1 MGIQRRGRHAK
12 VQPIR
17 RIFAALGSLAI
28 AAAGLAALEA
38 PAQAVTQTYGYT
50 GGPQIYVVPDAVTSV
65 TVSLQG
71 AQGGSPASGGT
82 GGKGATVTATIAV
95 NPGEVLMLMVGGNG
109 SSNGGWNGGGRG
121 AGTGGGATDIR
132 RPAFSTST
140 SCAYTLT
147 CVAADRIVVAGG
159 GGGGGWALN
168 VPATANG
175 GDAGQTG
182 SAGAASNISAGDATA
197 GSGATQAAVGTA
209 GGGSFTSAG
218 AGAGNGGVLNG
229 GASAWVASA
238 TGGGGGGGYYG
249 GGGGGVSQDSAP
261 QADGVGG
268 GGGGSSWAG
277 GAGVTGSAFTS
288 GTTTGDGS
296 ITIDPPSAIPT
307 AAFAFT
313 GAPQFYTVPANTSQ
327 ISVRLY
333 GAGGGLGGPGDIV
346 YGRIPATSGQVLQL
360 NIGGRGYGDATNFS
374 GHSNGEGGWNGGGT
388 GFFGTGWGGGGG
400 GGGASDI
407 RTCVAPSTQ
416 TPCSLNDRMVVSG
429 GGGGGSY
436 PAWGLGGGHGGQGV
450 NGDGQNGYGGDFG
463 LGGSLTSGGGT
474 QNSGLA
480 TAGSLGV
487 GGTAGQPFYGAGG
500 GGGGL
505 FGGGGG
511 NGSGGGGGSSCASV
525 TTACD
530 STSNVLGSSNSSVGH
545 SRGSGSTA
553 DGMAVITAMPEA
565 TTGAVSSVTGTTAN
579 VAATINAKFLA
590 STPKL
595 FIGTSQATIDSCSAV
610 NAPCTASNTVL
621 RTASLATVLAG
632 TTTQAV
638 SGSITGLTANTTYYY
653 RVCAQSV
660 AGYSCGSTST
670 FTTAL
675 SITNSALANAT
686 VGSAYSDQ
694 LAASGG
700 SGVYSTWTL
709 ANGTTLPAGLALNA
723 QTGAITGTP
732 TAAGNASVDVTVTDS
747 LSATVTKTLAITV
760 AAAAPAQSQNSN
772 NPPVTP
778 SVPLVTSLSTNTTT
792 SAGGNS
798 VTVTGT
804 NMAGSVITIGGVAAQ
819 VTANSSTSVTFTVPP
834 GLTGTLAMT
843 ITNANGSLT
852 LVNALRV
859 APAAAV
865 NPPQPK
871 LSETTVFDNFAPG
884 SAILTAAHKAKLR
897 ATIKL
902 AAGMKTMVCIGYT
915 MGPKVLKADA
925 ALAKARSQAVCN
937 ALRAL
942 APKLTVVQAT
952 GVTETGVGGA
962 VRRAEVYFKG

>member
-1 MGIQRRGRHAK
+1 MGISRRGRHTK
-12 VQPIR
+12 VQPVR
-17 RIFAALGSLAI
+17 RILAVASSLAL
-28 AAAGLAALEA
+28 ATLGLVAVNA
-38 PAQAVTQTYGYT
+38 PAQAVTQTYNFT

-71 AQGGSPASGGT
+71 AQGGSPTSGGT
-82 GGKGATVTATIAV
+82 GGKGATVSATIAV

-109 SSNGGWNGGGRG
+109 TSNGGWNGGGRG

-132 RPAFSTST
+132 RPAFSTSS

-147 CVAADRIVVAGG
+147 CVAGDRIVVAGG

-182 SAGAASNISAGDATA
+182 SAGAASNISSGDATA

-209 GGGSFTSAG
+209 GGGSFTSPG

-249 GGGGGVSQDSAP
+249 GGGGGVSQDTAP

-277 GAGVTGSAFTS
+277 GTGVTGGVFSA

-296 ITIDPPSAIPT
+296 ITIDPPSAIPS

-327 ISVRLY
+327 IAVRLY
-333 GAGGGLGGPGDIV
+333 GGGAGAQGDIT
-346 YGRIPATSGQVLQL
+346 YGRLPVTAGQVLQV
-360 NIGGRGYGDATNFS
+360 NIGERGYGDATGFTNRV
-374 GHSNGEGGWNGGGT
+374 NGQGGWNGGGNGYFAPGYSGSGGGGASDLRVCAGASNQT
-388 GFFGTGWGGGGG
+388 PCALADRVVVAGGAGGASYGAWGLGGGRGGAGADGSGGNGSGNGDQGFGASLTAGGAIGGTGIATVGALGVGGQSGQPFYGGGGG
-400 GGGASDI
+400 GGG
-407 RTCVAPSTQ
+407 
-416 TPCSLNDRMVVSG
+416 L
-429 GGGGGSY
+429 Y
-436 PAWGLGGGHGGQGV
+436 
-450 NGDGQNGYGGDFG
+450 
-463 LGGSLTSGGGT
+463 
-474 QNSGLA
+474 
-480 TAGSLGV
+480 
-487 GGTAGQPFYGAGG
+487 
-500 GGGGL
+500 
-505 FGGGGG
+505 GGGGG

-525 TTACD
+525 TGSC
-530 STSNVLGSSNSSVGH
+530 TSLTNVLGAANAPFGH
-545 SRGSGSTA
+545 SQGNGGSTS

-565 TTGAVSSVTGTTAN
+565 TTGAVSSVTGTTAT

-595 FIGTSQATIDSCSAV
+595 FIGTNQATIDSCSAV
-610 NAPCTASNTVL
+610 NAPCSASSTVL

-632 TTTQAV
+632 TASHSV
-638 SGSITGLTANTTYYY
+638 SGSVTGLTANTTYYY

-660 AGYSCGSTST
+660 AGYSCGTTST
-670 FTTAL
+670 FSTAL
-675 SITNSALANAT
+675 AITNSALANAT
-686 VGSAYSDQ
+686 VGTAYNDQ

-700 SGVYSTWTL
+700 SGLFSTWAL
-709 ANGTTLPAGLALNA
+709 ANGTTLPAGLTLNA
-723 QTGAITGTP
+723 QTGAISGTP
-732 TAAGNASVDVTVTDS
+732 TAVANGSVDVTVTDS
-747 LSATVTKTLAITV
+747 LAASVTKSLAINV
-760 AAAAPAQSQNSN
+760 AAAPPAQNSV
-772 NPPVTP
+772 PPVVTP
-778 SVPLVTSLSTNTTT
+778 SVPLVTTLSTSTTT
-792 SAGGNS
+792 TAGGNS
-798 VTVTGT
+798 VTVTGS
-804 NMAGSVITIGGVAAQ
+804 NMAGSVITIGGVTAP
-819 VTANSSTSVTFTVPP
+819 VTANTSTSVTFTVPA
-834 GLTGTLAMT
+834 GLSGTLAMT

-859 APAAAV
+859 APATSAT
-865 NPPQPK
+865 QPTPK
-871 LSETTVFDNFAPG
+871 RSETTVFDNFAPG
-884 SAILTAAHKAKLR
+884 SATLTAAHKAKLR

-902 AAGMKTMVCIGYT
+902 AAGMKTMICIGYT

-925 ALAKARSQAVCN
+925 ALAKARSQALCN

-942 APKLTVVQAT
+942 APRLSVLQDT